1 MRVKIVV
8 GTDYADLQNQ
18 LNEYLSGVDRTPVKV
33 QYELDKMIAIVEH
46 DEVKVIC
53 RCCDCQS
60 YDPSEDNRGAWGLCH
75 RKGIRTRF
83 NSKKCELFIDIR
95 KKEENE

>member
-18 LNEYLSGVDRTPVKV
+18 LNDYLESLDRTPATVR
-33 QYELDKMIAIVEH
+33 YELDKLIAIVEH
-46 DEVKVIC
+46 EEKKIVS
-53 RCCDCQS
+53 RCCDCQF
-60 YDPSEDNRGAWGLCH
+60 YDAGGDIRGAWGLCH

-83 NSKKCELFIDIR
+83 SEKKCECYMDIR
-95 KKEENE
+95 V